1 MGKITIRYEDWSY
14 GVDGRLTIFE
24 EELEDNFT
32 YDELRDHRIDKAKE
46 LLSKEEFSDIS
57 EIRTSTSATGFDS
70 GSYVNRSSLK
80 PEPEKYY
87 DKNNNLIKEGMTIRH
102 DNGDEEYVYLSAS
115 GLDLGVNASNE
126 NHISFDEFN
135 RQIYPL
141 HQFDLSEWEIV
152 DEKK

>member
-1 MGKITIRYEDWSY
+1 MGKITIRYEDWSN
-14 GVDGRLTIFE
+14 GAGGRITIFE
-24 EELEDNFT
+24 EDVEDNFT
-32 YDELRDHRIDKAKE
+32 YEELRDYRIKKAKE
-46 LLSKEEFSDIS
+46 IMAQEEFTDVS

-70 GSYVNRSSLK
+70 GSYVARPK
-80 PEPEKYY
+80 AEPEKYY
-87 DKNNNLIKEGMTIRH
+87 DKNNKLIQAGMTIRH
-102 DNGDEEYVYLSAS
+102 DNGEEEYVYLSAN

-141 HQFDLSEWEIV
+141 YQFDLSEWEIV